1 MGKEKCGIPE
11 ILIAD
16 LTGPLL
22 GPLCEDVRGSL
33 VQVTRSLLFCI
44 KQPLVGA
51 VYGAAVNL
59 WGLAKLVCIGRRGF
73 LGQLGSVGTL
83 RMIHPEIVASCCST
97 RTNEGIGENR
107 KHLES
112 SDVFC

>member
-11 ILIAD
+11 TLIAD
-16 LTGPLL
+16 LTGPHL
-22 GPLCEDVRGSL
+22 GPLCEDVHGSL

-51 VYGAAVNL
+51 VYEAAVNL

-73 LGQLGSVGTL
+73 LAQLRSGG
-83 RMIHPEIVASCCST
+83 HPKDDAP
-97 RTNEGIGENR
+97 
-107 KHLES
+107 
-112 SDVFC
+112 